1 MNLLKKNKRKFLIP
15 IFLICFFLF
24 VLGLNSLRKMNFNFN
39 FRFPQKEEMVN
50 PLPSPTEE
58 EAFRILLSR
67 HNLLPKALIFS
78 EKTIE
83 ASFSGELQV
92 LFSREKELRTQVAS
106 LQFILLRA
114 KIEGRLPK
122 KIDLRFDKAIISY

>member
-15 IFLICFFLF
+15 IFLICFFSF
-24 VLGLNSLRKMNFNFN
+24 VLGLNSLRKMNFNFS
-39 FRFPQKEEMVN
+39 FRFPKKEEMVN

-58 EAFRILLSR
+58 ETFKALLSR
-67 HNLLPKALIFS
+67 HNFLPKALIFS

-92 LFSREKELRTQVAS
+92 LFSREKELRIQVAS

-122 KIDLRFDKAIISY
+122 KIDLRFDKVIISY